1 MIEVEQLQEAAGSR
15 VPQYL
20 EPGQEVYLMKRGA
33 QRPWYVE
40 EGPSTGLPPVAGSS
54 AAFLQALYPHQWEA
68 HLNELPNSIK
78 GTGHGARDC

>member
-20 EPGQEVYLMKRGA
+20 EPGQEVYSMERGV
-33 QRPWYVE
+33 QRRWDVE
-40 EGPSTGLPPVAGSS
+40 EGPSTALPPVAGSS
-54 AAFLQALYPHQWEA
+54 AAFLEALYPHEWEA

-78 GTGHGARDC
+78 STEYGARDC